1 MYVMNETHGS
11 GSMISTADDMLRWLA
26 HLRSSRKIVGSPAS
40 WALMVEPAVLSTGTV
55 IGYGLGLMSEPY
67 RGVSTLHHSGGW
79 IGGSSQM
86 ITVPDHALDIIVM
99 VNGAPVQPVLLAMQI
114 MDALLGDQLP
124 EPPEQ
129 RVDASRYP
137 ALVGQRYHSP
147 STGAVAEFAEVT
159 GKLGVAKLSLGW
171 IGHPPTP
178 LRDGAKGP
186 WLPSQD
192 IAAGPVELDAAGCDG
207 NTAPA
212 RITIADGGHPQVMHR
227 LVAEEAP
234 SAADLAP
241 QLVGDYR
248 VPDLKAT
255 ARIALNGE
263 RLVLH
268 IQGQHG
274 QVDMHLKPLSADVMS
289 CVAADPML
297 AAYGGGLV
305 NVDRRGSDVI
315 GLRMDN
321 LRTRHIR
328 LFRLL
333 TEETAA

>member
-1 MYVMNETHGS
+1 
-11 GSMISTADDMLRWLA
+11 
-26 HLRSSRKIVGSPAS
+26 
-40 WALMVEPAVLSTGTV
+40 
-55 IGYGLGLMSEPY
+55 
-67 RGVSTLHHSGGW
+67 
-79 IGGSSQM
+79 
-86 ITVPDHALDIIVM
+86 
-99 VNGAPVQPVLLAMQI
+99 
-114 MDALLGDQLP
+114 
-124 EPPEQ
+124 
-129 RVDASRYP
+129 
-137 ALVGQRYHSP
+137 
-147 STGAVAEFAEVT
+147 
-159 GKLGVAKLSLGW
+159 
-171 IGHPPTP
+171 
-178 LRDGAKGP
+178 
-186 WLPSQD
+186 
-192 IAAGPVELDAAGCDG
+192 
-207 NTAPA
+207 
-212 RITIADGGHPQVMHR
+212 
-227 LVAEEAP
+227 VAEEAP

-255 ARIALNGE
+255 ARVALNGE